1 MNPFAD
7 IFQLFKQDLSNT
19 LLTEHI
25 PVAAFV
31 LHDTFKAK
39 LIPSFNLVLVLEDY
53 SEINHNGFRKTKGR
67 IEIEL
72 QSNV

>member
-1 MNPFAD
+1 MKDFSFNKV
-7 IFQLFKQDLSNT
+7 IEQHLLST
-19 LLTEHI
+19 FLTECV

-31 LHDTFKAK
+31 LYYTFKAR
-39 LIPSFNLVLVLEDY
+39 LMPSFNLVLLFEDY
-53 SEINHNGFRKTKGR
+53 SEINHNRFRKTKGR